1 MTRATT
7 RTAPVDAT
15 SMHATSVREAMHAGI
30 MACTPSATVAEVAQ
44 LMATCQVH
52 SVAVVAAA
60 AAGEQAPALSGVVTD
75 VDLMR
80 WATGSDTH
88 LPAGAVVSEP
98 AFSVS
103 PKASVHEAA
112 ELMAGRGVD
121 HLVVVDP
128 RRHAPLGIISALDVA
143 RVLARPLAEAAPTER
158 RTS

>member
-1 MTRATT
+1 
-7 RTAPVDAT
+7 
-15 SMHATSVREAMHAGI
+15 MHATSVREAMHAGI

-44 LMATCQVH
+44 LMTTGQVH
-52 SVAVVAAA
+52 CVAVVA

-75 VDLMR
+75 VDLLR
-80 WATGSDTH
+80 WATGGDTH

-103 PKASVHEAA
+103 PQASVHEAA
-112 ELMAGRGVD
+112 ALMADRGVD

-128 RRHAPLGIISALDVA
+128 RGHAPLGIISALDVA
-143 RVLARPLAEAAPTER
+143 RVLAHPLADAAGTER